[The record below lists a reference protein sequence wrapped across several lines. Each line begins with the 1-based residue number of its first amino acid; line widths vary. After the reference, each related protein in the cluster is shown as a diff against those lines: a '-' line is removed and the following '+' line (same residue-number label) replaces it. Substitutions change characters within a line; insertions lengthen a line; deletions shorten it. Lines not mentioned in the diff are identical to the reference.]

1 MHTLYV
7 KTGQVSFR
15 PCSSCSTLCK
25 CKVRKSR
32 HNHSVIDADHVL
44 TEWMAASL
52 GSYLTSQSGL
62 TIVFESA
69 IVPKFSLR
77 ESKLTFKNVYVSRGM
92 SQEEAKVDSES
103 KEKAPKDASSHK
115 GRVRRASG
123 QALADL
129 RSRGSIEIEARRT
142 AAKSRKEGGVV
153 ANLDDDAV
161 QYTHFHLAIDE
172 VEVELSVPNWL
183 DGRGLVKEAVVKGV
197 RGVVGKC
204 LQVLKPCKLSWLP
217 L

>member
-1 MHTLYV
+1 
-7 KTGQVSFR
+7 
-15 PCSSCSTLCK
+15 
-25 CKVRKSR
+25 
-32 HNHSVIDADHVL
+32 
-44 TEWMAASL
+44 MAATL

-92 SQEEAKVDSES
+92 SQDEVKSDES
-103 KEKAPKDASSHK
+103 RTSAQRDAASGKS
-115 GRVRRASG
+115 RVRRASG

-129 RSRGSIEIEARRT
+129 RSRDSIEIEARRT
-142 AAKSRKEGGVV
+142 AAQSRKEGGVV
-153 ANLDDDAV
+153 ANPDDDAV

-197 RGVVGKC
+197 RGVVGKHRDTWT
-204 LQVLKPCKLSWLP
+204 VA
-217 L
+217 